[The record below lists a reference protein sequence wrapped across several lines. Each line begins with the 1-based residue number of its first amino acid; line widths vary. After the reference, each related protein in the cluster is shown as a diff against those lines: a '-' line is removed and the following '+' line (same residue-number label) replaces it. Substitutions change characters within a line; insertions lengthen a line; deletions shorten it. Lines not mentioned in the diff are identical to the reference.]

1 MRRGLSGGMHP
12 GWRILR
18 GLLAAWLLLTAAFVL
33 ISAFS
38 ARGLP
43 DLQPWHRWEFPS
55 EPGASQLRDM
65 DWAGYVRAEQAV
77 FGELQ
82 AHLAAD
88 ATPGRYRYQ
97 SDSPLGARDGTV
109 DWNRSQVLVPTGP
122 VRGGVLMLHGLS
134 DSPYSLRH
142 LAERY
147 AAQGFVVVL
156 PRLPGHGTAPSGLR
170 EAQWTDWLATAELGA
185 REVRAHLGAGQP
197 FHVVGY
203 SNGAAL
209 ALKYAM
215 DRVDVGGD
223 EGLPVPDR
231 LVMVS
236 PMIGIGR
243 LAAFSRLMPLLS
255 GIPYFEKSRWLDVQP
270 EFNPFKYNS
279 FPVNGVRQSWLLT
292 GVVQGQLLQLRSIGR
307 SERLPPI
314 LAFQSVLDGTVSTPA
329 VVRQLFDQLPA
340 NGSELVLFDI
350 NRRGVLSPMFTQSA
364 NELIDQLQP
373 GDAHTYRLT
382 VVGNLDADT
391 ARVGERR
398 LEPGAQTPLLRP
410 LPLSYP
416 DNVYSLS
423 HVALPFPVDDPLYG
437 LQPRMDEDYGIRIGT
452 MALHGERGALSVAAE
467 QLMRL
472 NSNPFYGYLAQRV
485 DEAIVADL
493 PPPRAP

>member
-18 GLLAAWLLLTAAFVL
+18 GLLLAWLLLTAAFVL

-38 ARGLP
+38 ARSLP

-55 EPGASQLRDM
+55 EPDASQLNDM
-65 DWAGYVRAEQAV
+65 DWAGYQRAEQAV

-88 ATPGRYRYQ
+88 ATLGRYRYQ
-97 SDSPLGARDGTV
+97 SGSPLGARDGAV
-109 DWNRSQVLVPTGP
+109 DWNRSQVLLPTGP

-142 LAERY
+142 LAQRY
-147 AAQGFVVVL
+147 TARGFVVVL

-170 EAQWTDWLATAELGA
+170 QAQWTDWLATAELGA
-185 REVRAHLGAGQP
+185 REVRARIGAGQP

-203 SNGAAL
+203 SNGGAL

-215 DRVDVGGD
+215 DRVDITGD
-223 EGLPVPDR
+223 EGLPAPDR
-231 LVMVS
+231 VVMVS

-292 GVVQGQLLQLRSIGR
+292 GVVQGQLLHLRTIGR
-307 SERLPPI
+307 SDRLPPI

-382 VVGNLDADT
+382 VIGNLDADT
-391 ARVGERR
+391 ATVGERR
-398 LEPGAQTPLLRP
+398 LEPGRRTPVLRP
-410 LPLSYP
+410 LALSYP

-472 NSNPFYGYLAQRV
+472 SSNPFYGYLAQRV

-493 PPPRAP
+493 PPAAAP

>member
-1 MRRGLSGGMHP
+1 MLRGLSGGMHP

-18 GLLAAWLLLTAAFVL
+18 GLLLAWLVLTVAFVL
-33 ISAFS
+33 FSAFT
-38 ARGLP
+38 ARSLP
-43 DLQPWHRWEFPS
+43 ALEPWHRWEFPS
-55 EPGASQLRDM
+55 EPRASQLHGM
-65 DWAGYVRAEQAV
+65 DWPAYLRAEQAV
-77 FGELQ
+77 FGELR

-97 SDSPLGARDGTV
+97 SGSPLGARGDAV
-109 DWNRSQVLVPTGP
+109 DWNRSQVLMPAGP

-142 LAERY
+142 LAGRY
-147 AAQGFVVVL
+147 TAMGFVVVL

-170 EAQWTDWLATAELGA
+170 HAQWTDWLATAELGA
-185 REVRAHLGAGQP
+185 REVRARIGPGQP

-215 DRVDVGGD
+215 DRVDPNGD
-223 EGLPVPDR
+223 EALPAPDR
-231 LVMVS
+231 LVLVS
-236 PMIGIGR
+236 PMVGIGR
-243 LAAFSRLMPLLS
+243 LAAFARLMPLLG
-255 GIPYFEKSRWLDVQP
+255 GIPYFEQSRWLDVQP

-292 GVVQGQLLQLRSIGR
+292 GAVQAQLLKLRTMGR
-307 SERLPPI
+307 SDGLPPV

-350 NRRGVLSPMFTQSA
+350 NRQSVLSPMFTQSA
-364 NELIDQLQP
+364 NELIGQLQP

-382 VVGNLDADT
+382 VIGNLDADT
-391 ARVGERR
+391 ASVGERR
-398 LEPGAQTPLLRP
+398 LEPGQRAPVLRP
-410 LPLSYP
+410 LALAYP
-416 DNVYSLS
+416 PDVYSLS
-423 HVALPFPVDDPLYG
+423 HVALPFPMDDPLYG

-472 NSNPFYGYLAQRV
+472 SSNPFYGYLAQRV
-485 DEAIVADL
+485 DEGIVADL
-493 PPPRAP
+493 PPPAKP

>member
-1 MRRGLSGGMHP
+1 MRRALSGGMHP

-18 GLLAAWLLLTAAFVL
+18 GLLVAWLLLTAGFVL
-33 ISAFS
+33 VSAFT

-55 EPGASQLRDM
+55 EPDAARINAM
-65 DWAGYVRAEQAV
+65 DWRGYERAEQRV
-77 FGELQ
+77 FDELQ
-82 AHLAAD
+82 AHLAANP
-88 ATPGRYRYQ
+88 TPGRYRYQ
-97 SDSPLGARDGTV
+97 AGSTLGARGGAT
-109 DWNRSQVLVPTGP
+109 DWNRSQVLMPAGP

-147 AAQGFVVVL
+147 TAQGFVVVI
-156 PRLPGHGTAPSGLR
+156 PRMPGHGTAPSGLR
-170 EAQWTDWLATAELGA
+170 QAQWTDWLAMAELGA
-185 REVRAHLGAGQP
+185 REVRARTGAGKP
-197 FHVVGY
+197 FHVLGY

-215 DRVDVGGD
+215 DRVDINGD
-223 EGLPVPDR
+223 EGLPAPDR
-231 LVMVS
+231 IVMVS

-243 LAAFSRLMPLLS
+243 LAAFARLMPLLG

-292 GVVQGQLLQLRSIGR
+292 GVVQAQLLQLRSIGR

-329 VVRQLFDQLPA
+329 VVRSLFEQLPA

-350 NRRGVLSPMFTQSA
+350 NRHGVLAPMFTQSA
-364 NELIDQLQP
+364 QELIGQLQP
-373 GDAHTYRLT
+373 DASHTYRLT
-382 VVGNLDADT
+382 VVGNLNADT
-391 ARVGERR
+391 AAVGERR
-398 LEPGAQTPLLRP
+398 LDPGQRLPVLRP
-410 LPLSYP
+410 LGMAYP
-416 DNVYSLS
+416 SSVYSLS

-452 MALHGERGALSVAAE
+452 LVLHGERGALSVAAE

-472 NSNPFYGYLAQRV
+472 GSNPFYGYLAGRV
-485 DEAIVADL
+485 DEAIAADL
-493 PPPRAP
+493 PPPAGP

>member
-1 MRRGLSGGMHP
+1 MLRGFSGAMHP

-18 GLLAAWLLLTAAFVL
+18 LLLVAWLVLTAAFVL
-33 ISAFS
+33 ISAFN

-43 DLQPWHRWEFPS
+43 DLQPWHRWQFPS
-55 EPGASQLRDM
+55 EPAASQLREM
-65 DWAGYVRAEQAV
+65 DWAAYARAEQAV
-77 FGELQ
+77 FDELQ

-97 SDSPLGARDGTV
+97 ADSPLGARGDAV
-109 DWNRSQVLVPTGP
+109 DWNRSQVLMPAGA

-142 LAERY
+142 LAGRY
-147 AAQGFVVVL
+147 TAQGFVVVL

-170 EAQWTDWLATAELGA
+170 QALWTDWLATAELGA
-185 REVRAHLGAGQP
+185 REVRARIGAGQP

-215 DRVDVGGD
+215 DRVDITGD
-223 EGLPVPDR
+223 DGLPAPDR

-243 LAAFSRLMPLLS
+243 LAAFSRLMPLLG
-255 GIPYFEKSRWLDVQP
+255 GIPYFEQSRWLDVQP

-292 GVVQGQLLQLRSIGR
+292 SVVQAQLLQLRSIGR

-329 VVRQLFDQLPA
+329 VVRKLFDQLPA

-350 NRRGVLSPMFTQSA
+350 NRQGVLAPMFTQSA
-364 NELIDQLQP
+364 SEMMGQLQP
-373 GDAHTYRLT
+373 DAAHAYRLT
-382 VVGNLDADT
+382 VIGNVDADT
-391 ARVGERR
+391 ANIAERR
-398 LEPGAQTPLLRP
+398 LDPGQRLAVLRP
-410 LPLSYP
+410 LPLAYP
-416 DNVYSLS
+416 PNVYSLS

-467 QLMRL
+467 QLLRL
-472 NSNPFYGYLAQRV
+472 GSNPFYGYLAGRV

-493 PPPRAP
+493 PPPAAR

>member
-1 MRRGLSGGMHP
+1 MLRGLSGAIHP

-18 GLLAAWLLLTAAFVL
+18 GLLVAWLLLTAAFVL
-33 ISAFS
+33 ISAFN

-43 DLQPWHRWEFPS
+43 ALEPWHRWEFPS
-55 EPGASQLRDM
+55 EPRAAQLQGM
-65 DWAGYVRAEQAV
+65 DWPAYVHAEQAV
-77 FGELQ
+77 FDELQ

-88 ATPGRYRYQ
+88 VRPGRYRYQ
-97 SDSPLGARDGTV
+97 AGSALGPRGDAV
-109 DWNRSQVLVPTGP
+109 DWNRSQVLVPDGP

-147 AAQGFVVVL
+147 TARGFVVVL

-170 EAQWTDWLATAELGA
+170 DARWIDWLATAELGA
-185 REVRAHLGAGQP
+185 REVQARIGAGKP

-215 DRVDVGGD
+215 DRVDITGD
-223 EGLPVPDR
+223 EGLPAPDR

-243 LAAFSRLMPLLS
+243 LAAFSRLMPLLG
-255 GIPYFEKSRWLDVQP
+255 GIAYFEQSRWLDVQP

-292 GVVQGQLLQLRSIGR
+292 SAVQAQLLQLGTMGR
-307 SERLPPI
+307 SAQLPPI

-329 VVRQLFDQLPA
+329 VVRRLFDRLPA

-350 NRRGVLSPMFTQSA
+350 NRHGVLSPMFTQSA
-364 NELIDQLQP
+364 NEMIGRLQP

-382 VVGNLDADT
+382 VIGNVDADT
-391 ARVGERR
+391 ASVAERR
-398 LEPGAQTPLLRP
+398 LEPGLRTPVLRP
-410 LPLSYP
+410 LALAYP
-416 DNVYSLS
+416 PDVYSLS
-423 HVALPFPVDDPLYG
+423 HVALPFPMDDPLYG
-437 LQPRMDEDYGIRIGT
+437 LQPRLEPDYGIRIGT

-472 NSNPFYGYLAQRV
+472 GSNPFYGYLAGRV

-493 PPPRAP
+493 PPTR